1 MTETG
6 DDARETD
13 APTDSAS
20 PDAATDPEEADR
32 RRLLK
37 WVAILAFAVPVV
49 VEVFT
54 FGTMILE
61 WLGLVSVDGEGGRD
75 GTAQTATVT
84 PAAGSDAV
92 GVGSELLPETA
103 PVETVDRSVVRG
115 TDDRTYLLRVTVANE
130 TDEPVAVELGRLVL
144 YDETTVASR
153 SSTGTIAPG
162 ESGAV
167 TGAWRLPTDAMPERV
182 AVVERIG
189 GETVVDRDV
198 SLARPP
204 IEG

>member
-6 DDARETD
+6 DDSRDTD
-13 APTDSAS
+13 GAAGTAS

-37 WVAILAFAVPVV
+37 WVAILAFTVPVV
-49 VEVFT
+49 VEAFT

-61 WLGLVSVDGEGGRD
+61 WLGLVSVDGEGD
-75 GTAQTATVT
+75 GTTQTATPT

-103 PVETVDRSVVRG
+103 PIETVDRSVVRG
-115 TDDRTYLLRVTVANE
+115 TEERTYLLRVTVANE
-130 TDEPVAVELGRLVL
+130 TDEPVALDLGRLVL
-144 YDETTVASR
+144 YDGTTVASR
-153 SSTGTIAPG
+153 SSTGTVAPG
-162 ESGAV
+162 ESGEV
-167 TGAWRLPTDAMPERV
+167 TGAWRLPSDEMPERV